1 MLISQCIFTNLQ
13 VVGKRRAEKTY
24 NLFVNGLEEE
34 EEKKK
39 SPCLLK
45 QSVKSIIPPP
55 HISSERLYGRSHFQ
69 LKSHLL
75 GS

>member
-34 EEKKK
+34 EGKEK